1 MWVRSLSQEDS
12 LEEEMPTH
20 SNILA
25 RIIPWTEDPG
35 RLQFMEL
42 QRVRLDWATEHARM
56 HMPSLLTPRKVFFFF
71 NHKGILILLNAFSAS
86 IEMIIWFLSLILLMW
101 CILLTDLQILNN
113 SCFPGGSVVRNL
125 LANAGDTGL
134 IPGLGRSSAMGNGNL
149 LQYSYLANPMD
160 RGGAYWATPIGSQ
173 RVRRT
178 ERTSMHAWTILA
190 FLEKNPT
197 DHAVWSF

>member
-1 MWVRSLSQEDS
+1 MHACICPLYLLR
-12 LEEEMPTH
+12 
-20 SNILA
+20 
-25 RIIPWTEDPG
+25 G
-35 RLQFMEL
+35 R
-42 QRVRLDWATEHARM
+42 
-56 HMPSLLTPRKVFFFF
+56 FFFF

-178 ERTSMHAWTILA
+178 ERTSMHA
-190 FLEKNPT
+190 
-197 DHAVWSF
+197 

>member
-1 MWVRSLSQEDS
+1 MDRGSWQATVHGVAKSQTWLS
-12 LEEEMPTH
+12 
-20 SNILA
+20 
-25 RIIPWTEDPG
+25 
-35 RLQFMEL
+35 
-42 QRVRLDWATEHARM
+42 DWACTHAYALFTY
-56 HMPSLLTPRKVFFFF
+56 SEEGFFFF